1 MPPTRAFQ
9 NLKPEE
15 WVQVQGLMKT
25 IEANMLRLKEDFK
38 AGNPEDK
45 EPKLAPREKG
55 TRGGLARNSSPY
67 KYDFTQEDREAAGK
81 TKKKRTQINH

>member
-15 WVQVQGLMKT
+15 WVQVQELMKT
-25 IEANMLRLKEDFK
+25 IEANMLRLKE
-38 AGNPEDK
+38 GREMQHQDK